1 MRKTKIT
8 DFSVAL
14 AALLVA
20 PAYAA
25 ADETSATITPA
36 EVAAAQQAWG
46 EGIVSIGEVHSGGGD
61 VEAAAREHIEQFYA
75 YGERP
80 VLFKPT
86 LAADDQFR
94 ETSEQALSYFIGGVI
109 EEDKGFAVAPYTNV
123 RWENHG
129 TIIDDDSAMAMGN
142 YFFTTTDGDE
152 VKAEYSL
159 GYERGEEGE
168 LVIVLHHS
176 SLPFQPE

>member
-1 MRKTKIT
+1 MWTKKIAMV
-8 DFSVAL
+8 SVAL
-14 AALLVA
+14 AVLLMA

-25 ADETSATITPA
+25 ADGDHAGIT
-36 EVAAAQQAWG
+36 VDDVTAARQAWG
-46 EGIVSIGEVHSGGGD
+46 EGIVSIGEVHSRGGD
-61 VEAAAREHIEQFYA
+61 VRAAARKHIERFYA
-75 YGERP
+75 YAERP

-94 ETSEQALSYFIGGVI
+94 ETFEQALSYFVGGTL
-109 EEDKGFAVAPYTNV
+109 EEDKGFALAPYTDV

-129 TIIDDDSAMAMGN
+129 TVIIEDSAMAMGN
-142 YFFTTTDGDE
+142 YFFTTPDGDE

-159 GYERGEEGE
+159 GYERRENGE

-176 SLPFQPE
+176 SLPYRPQ